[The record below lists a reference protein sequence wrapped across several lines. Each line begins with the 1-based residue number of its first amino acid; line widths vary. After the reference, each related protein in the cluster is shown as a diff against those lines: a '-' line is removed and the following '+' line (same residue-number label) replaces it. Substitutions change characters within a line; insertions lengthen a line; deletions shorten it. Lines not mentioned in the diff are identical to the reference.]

1 MILIRRILNTSV
13 FRVSLIYAV
22 LFSLI
27 AAAALLSVYKVAE
40 NQIRQQ
46 IDTRLS
52 LETNL
57 LLENYKKHA
66 VKGLTEDINIYNKK
80 EGRPFY
86 IYALIHKS
94 KLDLNRFVQ
103 EGKNTA
109 KRNNRVYTS
118 IPISDIVEYAPDR
131 PNQGIVRIL
140 LTVLPGGYQLLVGA
154 ELQETQT
161 LLSQLFKATLIAISV
176 IFALSTIIGSL
187 MARRMLKRI
196 NDVTNTAD
204 NIIEGNLSHRIPV
217 VNDRNNELDRLGR
230 SLNRMLDRNEE
241 LMRSMREVTNNLAH
255 DMRNPLNRIRHRIE
269 SAKFAGI
276 TEQGFYQLTDDTI
289 RDLDRVIS
297 TFNALL
303 SIAQVE
309 SGAPRKDWIEFEL
322 NTLLD
327 DLAEIYELVANEQNL
342 VWEYDVG
349 KDLIMNGNRH
359 LIAQLF
365 TNLLDNAFKYSPE
378 GGKVSLN
385 ARVVETLD
393 KKPQIA
399 VTITDN
405 GPGIPAEEHQ
415 NVFKRFY
422 RLDNARS
429 TEGNGLGL
437 SLVKAAA
444 DLHDAKIEFSDNH
457 PGLCVKVNF
466 NLQR

>member
-1 MILIRRILNTSV
+1 MTLIRRILNTSV
-13 FRVSLIYAV
+13 FRLSLIYAV

-94 KLDLNRFVQ
+94 KLDLNRFVI

-109 KRNNRVYTS
+109 KSNNRVYTS

-176 IFALSTIIGSL
+176 IFALSTIIGTL
-187 MARRMLKRI
+187 MAQRMLKRI

-217 VNDRNNELDRLGR
+217 VSDRNNELDRLGR

-269 SAKFAGI
+269 SAKYAGI
-276 TEQGFYQLTDDTI
+276 TEQDFDQLTDDTI
-289 RDLDRVIS
+289 RDLDNVIS

-309 SGAPRKDWIEFEL
+309 SGAPRKDRIEFQL

-327 DLAEIYELVANEQNL
+327 DLAEVYELVATEQNL
-342 VWEYDVG
+342 VWEYDVE
-349 KDLIMNGNRH
+349 KDLLMNGNRH

-378 GGKVSLN
+378 GGKVSLT
-385 ARVVETLD
+385 ARHVQTLE

-444 DLHDAKIEFSDNH
+444 DLHNANIEFSDNH

-466 NLQR
+466 KLKK